1 MYEQPKYTPF
11 KESDFF
17 EDKRAVRPLIPG
29 TVARGHENADDLL
42 NKGTVDGKLSTV
54 FPFPITREVLERG
67 AGRFEIYC
75 TPCHDR
81 LGTGNGIV
89 VQRGMYPPPSFHID
103 RLRAAPPGHFFNVM
117 TNGIGNMNPYANQL
131 NVQDRWAV
139 VAYIRALQLSQNARL
154 SDVPDED
161 RKKLEAQR

>member
-1 MYEQPKYTPF
+1 MYEQPKITPF
-11 KESDFF
+11 KEFEFF
-17 EDKRAVRPLIPG
+17 ADQRGVRPLIPG

-42 NKGTVDGKLSTV
+42 YKGTVDGKLSTV

-67 AGRFEIYC
+67 AGRYEIYC

-81 LGTGNGIV
+81 LGNGKGMI
-89 VQRGMYPPPSFHID
+89 VQRGMYPPPSMHID
-103 RLRAAPPGHFFNVM
+103 RLRTAPPGHFFNVM

-139 VAYIRALQLSQNARL
+139 VAYIRALQLSQNGRL
-154 SDVPDED
+154 TDVPEED